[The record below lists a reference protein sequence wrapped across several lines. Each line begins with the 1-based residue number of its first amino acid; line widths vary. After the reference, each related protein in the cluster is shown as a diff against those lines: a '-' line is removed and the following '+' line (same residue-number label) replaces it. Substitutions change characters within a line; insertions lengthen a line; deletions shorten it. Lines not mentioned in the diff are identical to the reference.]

1 MVKCLSIAKKSFVI
15 LICLSICCIF
25 CSCGLYSMNNL
36 PTGELIDQEISPG
49 GKYKVN
55 SYLVSG
61 NATVDFSVRCEVVEI
76 ATGSTRNI
84 YWQYHME
91 SADVVW
97 IDDHTVNINGVVL
110 DVQTDSY
117 DWREH

>member
-1 MVKCLSIAKKSFVI
+1 MVKYFSIPQKAFVI
-15 LICLSICCIF
+15 VIFLSICCIF
-25 CSCGLYSMNNL
+25 SSCGLYSMNNL
-36 PTGELIDQEISPG
+36 PTGELIDQEISPN

-55 SYLVSG
+55 AYLVAG

-76 ATGSTRNI
+76 ETGSTRNI
-84 YWQYHME
+84 YWQYRME
-91 SADVVW
+91 NADIVW